1 MNYKKDESS
10 YPIHTHKK
18 KHLST
23 VSFRAK
29 MNEKFLFMNNEVVGL
44 NAQAENRQV
53 HMHGYLSKSRGYV
66 IGLQIAGLYRPG

>member
-1 MNYKKDESS
+1 MNLVIQS
-10 YPIHTHKK
+10 THIKK
-18 KHLST
+18 KHLLT